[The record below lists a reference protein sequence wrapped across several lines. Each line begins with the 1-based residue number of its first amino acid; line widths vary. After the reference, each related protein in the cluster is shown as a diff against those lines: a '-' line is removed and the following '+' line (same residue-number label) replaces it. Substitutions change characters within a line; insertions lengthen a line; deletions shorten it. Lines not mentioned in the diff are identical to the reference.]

1 MRDRVQQLALH
12 DDDGRPSVKLT
23 FKLYA
28 SLTQLL
34 PPEATDHAIAIEVD
48 AGISVLDV
56 IDRFKVPRKSAHL
69 VLVNGVFLAPEERN
83 KPSLRDGDTL
93 AIWPPVAGG

>member
-1 MRDRVQQLALH
+1 M
-12 DDDGRPSVKLT
+12 KLT

-28 SLTQLL
+28 SLTVLL
-34 PPEATDHAIAIEVD
+34 PDDAKEHAISVD
-48 AGISVLDV
+48 IDAEASVFDV

-69 VLVNGVFLAPEERN
+69 VLINGVFVAPEERN
-83 KPSLRDGDTL
+83 KPLLRDGDTL

>member
-1 MRDRVQQLALH
+1 M
-12 DDDGRPSVKLT
+12 KLK

-34 PPEATDHAIAIEVD
+34 PAAAIDHAIDIEVD
-48 AGISVLDV
+48 PGTSVFEV
-56 IDRFKVPRKSAHL
+56 IDQFKVPRKSAHL
-69 VLVNGVFLAPEERN
+69 VLINGVFLAPEDRD
-83 KPSLRDGDTL
+83 KPILNNGDTL

>member
-1 MRDRVQQLALH
+1 M
-12 DDDGRPSVKLT
+12 KLT

-34 PPEATDHAIAIEVD
+34 PAAAADHAIDIEVE
-48 AGISVLDV
+48 AGDSVFDV
-56 IDRFKVPRKSAHL
+56 IDRFKVPRGSAHL
-69 VLVNGVFLAPEERN
+69 VLINGVFLAPEERD
-83 KPSLRDGDTL
+83 KPLLTEGDTL